1 MDGLSGCH
9 NANANMHSGEYS
21 KKVAFG
27 QTKSTKN
34 CANSFDGDDFDD
46 GIPNQYTNDTFNTK
60 AHPHKWQD
68 AKYDKDTNVKPYKW
82 RNATGNSF
90 TFSWVDEAKVGDWCY
105 INQALPDGYSGGLI
119 LNYTL
124 ADDASEFVLRLTTD
138 PKPIY
143 FDNKSI
149 KKYNATKAPHATI

>member
-9 NANANMHSGEYS
+9 NANANMHNGEYS
-21 KKVAFG
+21 KKDAFG
-27 QTKSTKN
+27 QPKSTKN
-34 CANSFDGDDFDD
+34 CANSFNGDDFDD

-60 AHPHKWQD
+60 AHPPKWQD
-68 AKYDKDTNVKPYKW
+68 
-82 RNATGNSF
+82 ATGNSF
-90 TFSWVDEAKVGDWCY
+90 TFSWVDKAKVGDWCY

-149 KKYNATKAPHATI
+149 KKYNATKASHATI